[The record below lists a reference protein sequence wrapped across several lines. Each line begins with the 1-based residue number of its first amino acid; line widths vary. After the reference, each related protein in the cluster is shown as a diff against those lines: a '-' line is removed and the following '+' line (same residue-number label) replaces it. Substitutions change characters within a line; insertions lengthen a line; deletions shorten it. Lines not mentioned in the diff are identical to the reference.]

1 MSYLALC
8 AAPFDNNDNQPNTMN
23 EKKKNK
29 TKTLKKVIKESR
41 TKPNEEKISN
51 IHDQCETDVKTED
64 SYEPQGMIHPANTN
78 VKLTNVS
85 PITTNSQS
93 ISSTSVYPQTETSD
107 GPVTTENFTTIEGSE
122 ANNYFKQQVP
132 YYTDMSNQPIQR
144 KDELLNKLDK
154 ILHLLEEQKD
164 EQSGHVTEELVLYSF
179 LGIFIIFIS
188 DSFARAGKYM
198 R

>member
-1 MSYLALC
+1 MK
-8 AAPFDNNDNQPNTMN
+8 
-23 EKKKNK
+23 KKKNK
-29 TKTLKKVIKESR
+29 TKTLKKVIREST

-51 IHDQCETDVKTED
+51 IHNQCETDTKTDD
-64 SYEPQGMIHPANTN
+64 SYQDSSIVHPENINTNINNTN
-78 VKLTNVS
+78 VRPTATN
-85 PITTNSQS
+85 PQS
-93 ISSTSVYPQTETSD
+93 ISSTSLYPQTGTSD
-107 GPVTTENFTTIEGSE
+107 GPVTTENFTTIESGE
-122 ANNYFKQQVP
+122 ANNYFKQQIP
-132 YYTDMSNQPIQR
+132 YYTDMSDQPIHR
-144 KDELLNKLDK
+144 KDELLSKLDK